1 MSGVDAAWDA
11 GSVVVVA
18 AGNNGPAAHTI
29 TTPGLSRKVIT
40 VGCADDDREVEVA
53 GSRMVDYSGRG
64 PTDACICKPDIVAPG
79 SRIVS
84 CNLRRNGYRF
94 TSGTSMS
101 TPLVAGA
108 AALLLEQNPD
118 MTNRD
123 VKLRFKERAVDLGLP
138 RNQQGWGALDIGRL
152 LE

>member
-1 MSGVDAAWDA
+1 M
-11 GSVVVVA
+11 
-18 AGNNGPAAHTI
+18 
-29 TTPGLSRKVIT
+29 
-40 VGCADDDREVEVA
+40 
-53 GSRMVDYSGRG
+53 
-64 PTDACICKPDIVAPG
+64 
-79 SRIVS
+79 S

-94 TSGTSMS
+94 KKRDVHVYAACRGGG
-101 TPLVAGA
+101 GA
-108 AALLLEQNPD
+108 LLEQNLD

>member
-1 MSGVDAAWDA
+1 MHATRRIRNTGDWKAA
-11 GSVVVVA
+11 
-18 AGNNGPAAHTI
+18 
-29 TTPGLSRKVIT
+29 
-40 VGCADDDREVEVA
+40 
-53 GSRMVDYSGRG
+53 RM
-64 PTDACICKPDIVAPG
+64 
-79 SRIVS
+79 
-84 CNLRRNGYRF
+84 LR
-94 TSGTSMS
+94 
-101 TPLVAGA
+101 A

>member
-1 MSGVDAAWDA
+1 MHATRRIRNTGGWKAA
-11 GSVVVVA
+11 
-18 AGNNGPAAHTI
+18 
-29 TTPGLSRKVIT
+29 
-40 VGCADDDREVEVA
+40 
-53 GSRMVDYSGRG
+53 RM
-64 PTDACICKPDIVAPG
+64 
-79 SRIVS
+79 
-84 CNLRRNGYRF
+84 LR
-94 TSGTSMS
+94 
-101 TPLVAGA
+101 A